1 MNKSLKQKV
10 INAYEEIIE
19 HREFALPTE
28 AEIKEAMPLPADFKE
43 KLQGRIKRDQRYVV
57 IWGKRISKAAIVI
70 LIILMTGITVYA
82 FIQSKFFYEI
92 FKINTVVS
100 TIEEEMQNGEEY
112 LNHLYYPTYL
122 LDFEVDNTIYEDT
135 AVYTMYSNAKGET
148 ITYIQQ
154 VIQTQLLFDNEDT
167 VEEKIAVNGVEAI
180 LFTKHAETTLIW
192 CEYGYLYE
200 LNVPEKYREE
210 LIRMAESLEINEEKG
225 EEHEEK

>member
-28 AEIKEAMPLPADFKE
+28 AEIKGAMPLPDDFKA
-43 KLQGRIKRDQRYVV
+43 KLQERAKRDKKYIE
-57 IWGKRISKAAIVI
+57 IWGKRISKAAIII
-70 LIILMTGITVYA
+70 LIILMTGLTVYA
-82 FIQSKFFYEI
+82 VMQSKFFYKI
-92 FKINTVVS
+92 FKRNTVVS
-100 TIEEEMQNGEEY
+100 TIGEEMQKGEEH
-112 LNHLYYPTYL
+112 LNHLYYPAYL
-122 LDFEVDNTIYEDT
+122 LDFEMDDTISTDT
-135 AVYTMYSNAKGET
+135 AVYTMYSNEKGEA
-148 ITYIQQ
+148 ITFMQQ

-167 VEEKIAVNGVEAI
+167 AEEKVAVNGVEAI
-180 LFTKHAETTLIW
+180 RFTKHGETTLIW